1 MGIVN
6 ALMNRYVDTRYKT
19 LKDLPVNAIMKL
31 DDKYKID
38 NTKILIIDDDK
49 LDVENTLR
57 RIGYRVSWKTD
68 IDELMD
74 VESYSVIVC
83 DYKGV
88 GLNFNSDHEGLNLIK
103 LIKEK
108 YPNKIVYLLSA
119 ASFSSQV
126 NDYLK
131 YADELIL
138 KGEEEKLIE
147 YIKQD
152 IEKFFNPVESWKM
165 YKMMLLN
172 KGITEKEIM
181 KLEDLYV
188 RSFIEKKDIL
198 SKDKLFLEVNNNLNV
213 KFDIK
218 VGIINI

>member
-1 MGIVN
+1 M
-6 ALMNRYVDTRYKT
+6 
-19 LKDLPVNAIMKL
+19 
-31 DDKYKID
+31 
-38 NTKILIIDDDK
+38 
-49 LDVENTLR
+49 
-57 RIGYRVSWKTD
+57 
-68 IDELMD
+68 
-74 VESYSVIVC
+74 
-83 DYKGV
+83 
-88 GLNFNSDHEGLNLIK
+88 
-103 LIKEK
+103 
-108 YPNKIVYLLSA
+108 
-119 ASFSSQV
+119 
-126 NDYLK
+126 
-131 YADELIL
+131 
-138 KGEEEKLIE
+138 IE

-165 YKMMLLN
+165 YKRMLLN